1 MSGDGEDWRRRVE
14 AVLGPATDA
23 RPLGDGVWA
32 LSTRSGP
39 VVVKRGPGASDE
51 AEGLARLA
59 SWPGAPPVPDVVVA
73 EPGLVALRWVDQGPR
88 TAGHDEFL
96 GRSLAG
102 LHDAPWPEW
111 GGGSSWIG
119 SCRADPAVHA
129 DGPSFLTARL
139 GQLAERCG
147 LGPQTD
153 RLSARIGS
161 LLPPD
166 GPSLL
171 HGDLWWGTVL
181 WGADGR
187 AWLIDP
193 SVHGG
198 YPEEDLAML
207 ALFGTVPDA
216 VVRSYVEVRPL
227 AEGWEDRV
235 GLFQLVPLLVHTIL
249 FGGAYRARAEE
260 VLHRLS

>member
-1 MSGDGEDWRRRVE
+1 M
-14 AVLGPATDA
+14 
-23 RPLGDGVWA
+23 
-32 LSTRSGP
+32 
-39 VVVKRGPGASDE
+39 
-51 AEGLARLA
+51 
-59 SWPGAPPVPDVVVA
+59 
-73 EPGLVALRWVDQGPR
+73 
-88 TAGHDEFL
+88 
-96 GRSLAG
+96 
-102 LHDAPWPEW
+102 
-111 GGGSSWIG
+111 
-119 SCRADPAVHA
+119 
-129 DGPSFLTARL
+129 
-139 GQLAERCG
+139 
-147 LGPQTD
+147 
-153 RLSARIGS
+153 
-161 LLPPD
+161 
-166 GPSLL
+166 
-171 HGDLWWGTVL
+171 L

>member
-1 MSGDGEDWRRRVE
+1 MTAGRDWRPVVE
-14 AVLGPATDA
+14 SALGPLAGI
-23 RPLGDGVWA
+23 RGLGGDVWTA
-32 LSTRSGP
+32 SSGSGA
-39 VVVKRGPGASDE
+39 VVVKTGPGVSDE
-51 AEGLARLA
+51 ADGLARLA
-59 SWPGAPPVPDVVVA
+59 AAVGAPPVPEVRVA
-73 EPGLVALRWVDQGPR
+73 RPGLLVLSYVDQAAR
-88 TAGHDEFL
+88 TPDHETAL
-96 GRSLAG
+96 GRMLG
-102 LHDAPWPEW
+102 LLHRPRWPEW

-119 SCRADPAVHA
+119 RCPVDAAVHPDAASFYGARIA
-129 DGPSFLTARL
+129 DLAARCRLEREVEPVVARL
-139 GQLAERCG
+139 G
-147 LGPQTD
+147 T
-153 RLSARIGS
+153 

-166 GPSLL
+166 GPSLV
-171 HGDLWWGTVL
+171 HGDLWWGNVL

-187 AWLIDP
+187 PWLIDP
-193 SVHGG
+193 SAHGG
-198 YPEEDLAML
+198 HPEEDLAML